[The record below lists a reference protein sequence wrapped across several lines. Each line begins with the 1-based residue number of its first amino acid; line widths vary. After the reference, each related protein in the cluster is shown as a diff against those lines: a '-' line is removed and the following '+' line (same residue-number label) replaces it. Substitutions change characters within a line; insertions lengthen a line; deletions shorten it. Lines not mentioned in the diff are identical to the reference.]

1 MLVHWFL
8 LLCCHFSTEKVKTE
22 ARIMEGDVGKALCHE
37 TVRINPAALVM
48 GTRGLGI
55 IKR

>member
-1 MLVHWFL
+1 M
-8 LLCCHFSTEKVKTE
+8 KIE

-37 TVRINPAALVM
+37 AVRINPAALVM

>member
-1 MLVHWFL
+1 M
-8 LLCCHFSTEKVKTE
+8 KAE
-22 ARIMEGDVGKALCHE
+22 ARIMEADVGKALCRE
-37 TVRINPAALVM
+37 TVRINPTALVM